1 MSEPHVLHWNGK
13 DLPAEL
19 RQMRPGS
26 YLIEPMESGMLSLS
40 PEEDAAVQAGLDEI
54 DRGDTL
60 LARDVFKQL
69 DETLRKR

>member
-1 MSEPHVLHWNGK
+1 
-13 DLPAEL
+13 
-19 RQMRPGS
+19 MRPGS